1 MQQVLPAV
9 QLPSGN
15 DEHGLLPVDD
25 DHNWLP
31 VVHDTILATNGGA
44 AQVNFESLVPFVLL
58 LVAVFGLWV
67 HRNLWVAALILAVAS
82 GWVTGALRTIALL
95 WIAILV
101 VLALAFRWQRARG
114 GSLYWL
120 TGFAFLLFALACALL
135 LLPGFERTTLVPDTV
150 LSPGASPFNVGLG
163 FPKVVTGILI
173 LGLLNET
180 RIRGLAEAGVVARRT
195 APIFLITV
203 IAALVCVFATGYV
216 AFAPKWTTLFIPW
229 AIANLFFTCLA
240 EEAFFRGFVQHELA
254 RLGQHKGSAA
264 GLAVVVSAVLFGL
277 AHFGGGWRYVL
288 VATVAGVGYG
298 WAYQRTQRIEAAMAV
313 HFAANSLH
321 FLLFTYPRLA
331 T

>member
-1 MQQVLPAV
+1 MTMEPL
-9 QLPSGN
+9 
-15 DEHGLLPVDD
+15 
-25 DHNWLP
+25 
-31 VVHDTILATNGGA
+31 I
-44 AQVNFESLVPFVLL
+44 PFVLL
-58 LVAVFGLWV
+58 LVAVIGLWV
-67 HRNLWVAALILAVAS
+67 HRNLWIAALILSVGA
-82 GWVTGALRTIALL
+82 GYVTGALRMPALI

-101 VLALAFRWQRARG
+101 VLALFHRAQRARG
-114 GSLYWL
+114 SGIGQAAS
-120 TGFAFLLFALACALL
+120 GIAFFLFALACALL

-180 RIRGLAEAGVVARRT
+180 RIRGIAEAGAVARRT
-195 APIFLITV
+195 APVFLVTV
-203 IAALVCVFATGYV
+203 LAAVACVFATGYV

-229 AIANLFFTCLA
+229 AVANLFFTCLA
-240 EEAFFRGFVQHELA
+240 EEAFFRGFVQHELT
-254 RLGQHKGSAA
+254 RIGQHKGLAA
-264 GLAVVVSAVLFGL
+264 AFALVVSAILFGL

-313 HFAANSLH
+313 HFSANALH

>member
-1 MQQVLPAV
+1 M
-9 QLPSGN
+9 
-15 DEHGLLPVDD
+15 
-25 DHNWLP
+25 
-31 VVHDTILATNGGA
+31 
-44 AQVNFESLVPFVLL
+44 ESFIPFVLL
-58 LVAVFGLWV
+58 LVAVIGLWV
-67 HRNLWVAALILAVAS
+67 HRNLWIAALILSVGA
-82 GWVTGALRTIALL
+82 GYVTGALRTPALL

-101 VLALAFRWQRARG
+101 LLALFYRAQRAHGTRFG
-114 GSLYWL
+114 QAAAGIV
-120 TGFAFLLFALACALL
+120 FFLFALACALL